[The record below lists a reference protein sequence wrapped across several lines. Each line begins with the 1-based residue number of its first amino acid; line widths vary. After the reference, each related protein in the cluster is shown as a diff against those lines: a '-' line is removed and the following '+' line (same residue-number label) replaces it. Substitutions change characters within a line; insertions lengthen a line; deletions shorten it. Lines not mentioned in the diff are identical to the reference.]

1 MFEGVKQ
8 ACRTVADATFL
19 QFDGACLPFP
29 DETFDVAFAVCV
41 MHHVPP
47 PQWRDFTVEMA
58 RVVKPGRLVIV
69 FEHNPYNPLTR
80 VSVSR
85 CEFDRD
91 ATLLP
96 RRQTY
101 HLLKNAGM
109 TELKDRFILFF
120 PWSGKFWRGVERALH
135 QLPLGAQYYVAG
147 IKCQH
152 GIEGQKVSTL

>member
-1 MFEGVKQ
+1 MEHSITPYFQHVYGVYITFEGVKQ

-58 RVVKPGRLVIV
+58 RVVKPGGLVIV

-101 HLLKNAGM
+101 HLLKIKNAGM

-120 PWSGKFWRGVERALH
+120 LGVANSGEV
-135 QLPLGAQYYVAG
+135 
-147 IKCQH
+147 
-152 GIEGQKVSTL
+152 